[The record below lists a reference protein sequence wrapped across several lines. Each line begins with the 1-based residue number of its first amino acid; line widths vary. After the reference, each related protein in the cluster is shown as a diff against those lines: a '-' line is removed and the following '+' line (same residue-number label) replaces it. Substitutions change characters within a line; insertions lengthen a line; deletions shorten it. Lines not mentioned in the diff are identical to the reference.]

1 MNLGYDDRGRRGIIE
16 CSLRQ
21 RRYLDLSRSPSQPS
35 CVTEP
40 QSNLEAYFLLKLEGS
55 GWGLSPS
62 PRYVRLSH
70 VVVAVE

>member
-1 MNLGYDDRGRRGIIE
+1 MKLGYDDRGRMGIIE

-21 RRYLDLSRSPSQPS
+21 MRSLDLSRSPSQPS

-40 QSNLEAYFLLKLEGS
+40 QSNLDACFLLKLEGS
-55 GWGLSPS
+55 GWGFSPS